1 MLGLEEYVKELSL
14 SDLEVSLHIEA
25 LSGCVAL
32 SQTQDAIDFLRNTE
46 LLIDEEELERL
57 NTELEVLQTDLVLRV
72 FALNMNDVAVL
83 SEVCLCAGVLE
94 VA

>member
-1 MLGLEEYVKELSL
+1 MLGLEEYVEELSL

-25 LSGCVAL
+25 LSGSVTL
-32 SQTQDAIDFLRNTE
+32 SETQDAIDFLRNTE
-46 LLIDEEELERL
+46 LLIHKEELERL

-83 SEVCLCAGVLE
+83 SKECLCVGVLE

>member
-1 MLGLEEYVKELSL
+1 MLGLEEHVKELSL

-25 LSGCVAL
+25 LSGCVTLGQA
-32 SQTQDAIDFLRNTE
+32 QDAIDFLRNTE

-57 NTELEVLQTDLVLRV
+57 NTELKVLQTDLVLRV